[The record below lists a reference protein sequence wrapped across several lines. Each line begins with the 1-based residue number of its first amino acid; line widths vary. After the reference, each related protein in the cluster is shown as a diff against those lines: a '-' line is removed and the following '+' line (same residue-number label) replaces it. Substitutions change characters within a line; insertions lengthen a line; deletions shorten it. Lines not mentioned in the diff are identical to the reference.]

1 MRILRYSA
9 VAATIAIVAFAIVWG
24 FLALWYR
31 LPLEYPMKLVA
42 CAAFAILGIATVLAQ
57 LLGRRMLWLAIFSAT
72 FGALIVWWN
81 MIDPPRNGNWSPDV
95 GRQVTGTIEGDVL
108 TLTNV
113 RDFHWR
119 KKDDFTENWV
129 TQTYDLSQLQSAD
142 IFLSYWAG
150 PQMAHFI
157 LSFGFSDGEYLA
169 WSVEVRREIGSGFS
183 PVADLFKSNA
193 LIIVAAKERDVVGV
207 RSNIRGEDVH
217 IFRLR
222 TPPER
227 ARSLLVEYVREA
239 NELAQTPRW
248 YNSLTTNCTT
258 VIFKMLSI
266 AGQGIRFDWRI
277 IVNGYLPDM
286 MYERGAINTSV
297 SLEKIREL
305 GRIAPR
311 AMAAGLGPDFSHA
324 IRQGVPVP
332 D

>member
-9 VAATIAIVAFAIVWG
+9 VAATIVIVTLAIVWG

-31 LPLEYPMKLVA
+31 LPLEYPMKLAA
-42 CAAFAILGIATVLAQ
+42 CAAFATLGIATVFAQ
-57 LLGRRMLWLAIFSAT
+57 FLGRRLLWLAIFGAT

-81 MIDPPRNGNWSPDV
+81 MIDPPMNGNWSPDV
-95 GRQVTGTIEGDVL
+95 ARQVTGTIEGDVL

-113 RDFHWR
+113 RDFQWR

-157 LSFGFSDGEYLA
+157 LSFGFSDGQYLA

-183 PVADLFKSNA
+183 PVADLFKANT
-193 LIIVAAKERDVVGV
+193 LVIVAATERDVVGL

-222 TPPER
+222 APPEK

-239 NELAQTPRW
+239 NELAKKPLW

-258 VIFKMLSI
+258 VIFKMLSV
-266 AGQGIRFDWRI
+266 AGEGIRFDWRI

-305 GRIAPR
+305 GRVAPR
-311 AMAAGLGPDFSHA
+311 AMAAGLGPAFSHA